1 MFFKKKK
8 PKIDPKIRFQNRQF
22 NQKLHEARTFKRT
35 ARPVPEGAIERFLR
49 KIGLGSRWLQ
59 ILIALIVLG
68 VVYLIYAPNFLS
80 VQAIT
85 VQGLSDADNAVVQTA
100 IQDNLNHTPFY
111 NPQRNLFFLSKS
123 RVRQQ
128 VSSVPAVDAIE
139 SIRKDFGKKTLTITL
154 KPKHELFLVRSTEQ
168 VFDIYNDGILKGQAG
183 LNRDAWESVQN
194 PSMIKIDLGG
204 KVSNIQNGNQ
214 NQFFSKDTVNYMI
227 KLQEALKGITG
238 SPLAYFSIRIPQ
250 LKDQQAFLESQQ
262 QPVEDPTAASSTASQ
277 AADTTETPPTP
288 EPQPAELP
296 SVDVNLPINADELDL
311 ILQKGSDPKHT
322 FKVIVDTKENPEQL
336 VQRLNLLLSQ
346 TAPERYNVLSYIDL
360 RIQSRAFVCL
370 SGTAC
375 NH

>member
-1 MFFKKKK
+1 
-8 PKIDPKIRFQNRQF
+8 
-22 NQKLHEARTFKRT
+22 
-35 ARPVPEGAIERFLR
+35 
-49 KIGLGSRWLQ
+49 
-59 ILIALIVLG
+59 
-68 VVYLIYAPNFLS
+68 NFLS